1 MNVEIINDASRWD
14 GYAKSQPGSTHYH
27 EWVWREIIEET
38 FGHQGFYLAAVDGGE
53 IQGVLPLVQ
62 MKSRLFGRS
71 LVSVPFS
78 SYGGILAHS
87 DSARSA
93 LIAEAERLARELGV
107 RHIEMRQ
114 GASAEVP
121 WRDSTSKLTME
132 VSLPSKADAL
142 WNGLSS
148 GMRNKVRNARKQGLR
163 VEWGKTNNVD
173 VFYRI
178 FARNM
183 RDLGTPVYP
192 RNWFENLTRRMP
204 EDVHIVTLWDEA
216 EPVAAGLVIVH
227 GGIAEFPWSS
237 ALRESR
243 KKYSAVLMYWEL
255 LEWAVNN
262 GYHTVDFG
270 RSSPGSGT
278 HEFKRHWG
286 AKERPLHWYYWLARG
301 TEIPGLHAD
310 NPKFRL
316 ATQVWRRLPVPLANW
331 LGPHIVR
338 AIP

>member
-1 MNVEIINDASRWD
+1 MNVELISDARRWD
-14 GYAKSQPGSTHYH
+14 AFVKSQAHASHYH
-27 EWVWREIIEET
+27 EWVWREVIEET
-38 FGHQGFYLAAVDGGE
+38 FGHEGFYLAALDRGE
-53 IQGVLPLVQ
+53 IHGVLPLVR

-78 SYGGILAHS
+78 SYGGMLTES
-87 DSARSA
+87 DSARTA
-93 LIAEAERLARELGV
+93 LIEEAQRLAHDLDV

-114 GASAEVP
+114 GDAANVP
-121 WRDSTSKLTME
+121 WQDSTAKLTME
-132 VSLPSKADAL
+132 VDLPAKVDSL

-163 VEWGKTNNVD
+163 VEWAKSESVD

-192 RNWFENLTRRMP
+192 RSWFENLARLMSD
-204 EDVHIVTLWDEA
+204 DVHIVTLWDDAEA
-216 EPVAAGLVIVH
+216 VASGLVIVH

-255 LEWAVNN
+255 LEWAINR
-262 GYHTVDFG
+262 GFHRVDFG

-286 AKERPLHWYYWLARG
+286 AKERPLHWYYWMARG
-301 TEIPGLHAD
+301 GDIPGLHAD

-316 ATQVWRRLPVPLANW
+316 ATQVWRRLPIPVANW

>member
-1 MNVEIINDASRWD
+1 MKVEVIQDAERWD
-14 GYAKSQPGSTHYH
+14 AFVKGHPQSTHYH
-27 EWVWREIIEET
+27 EWVWREVIEET
-38 FGHQGFYLAAVDGGE
+38 FGHQGFYLAAADQSG

-78 SYGGILAHS
+78 SYGGILTE
-87 DSARSA
+87 SAPARDA
-93 LIAEAERLARELGV
+93 LVEEAQRLARELGV
-107 RHIEMRQ
+107 EHIEMRQ
-114 GASAEVP
+114 GASLEVP
-121 WRDSTSKLTME
+121 WHDSTAKLTME
-132 VSLPSKADAL
+132 VSLPAKVDLL

-163 VEWGKTNNVD
+163 VEWGKGEQAET
-173 VFYRI
+173 FYRI

-192 RNWFENLTRRMP
+192 RAWFENLARRMK
-204 EDVHIVTLWDEA
+204 EHVHFVTLWDESEA
-216 EPVAAGLVIVH
+216 VAAGLVIVH

-255 LEWAVNN
+255 LEWAINN
-262 GYHTVDFG
+262 GFHTVDFG
-270 RSSPGSGT
+270 RSSAGSGT

-286 AKERPLHWYYWLARG
+286 AKERPLHWYFWLPQG
-301 TEIPGLHAD
+301 QQIPGLHAD

-316 ATQVWRRLPVPLANW
+316 ATQLWRRLPVPVANW
-331 LGPHIVR
+331 LGPRIVR

>member
-1 MNVEIINDASRWD
+1 MNVELVKDPKRWD
-14 GYAKSQPGSTHYH
+14 TFVSSQAHSTHYH
-27 EWVWREIIEET
+27 EWVWREVIEET
-38 FGHQGFYLAAVDGGE
+38 FGHEGFYLAAVDRE
-53 IQGVLPLVQ
+53 QIEGVLPLVQ

-78 SYGGILAHS
+78 SYGGILTESEA
-87 DSARSA
+87 ARA
-93 LIAEAERLARELGV
+93 VLVAEAQRLATDLGV
-107 RHIEMRQ
+107 AHIEMRQ
-114 GASAEVP
+114 GHASDVP
-121 WRDSTSKLTME
+121 WQDSTAKLTME
-132 VSLPSKADAL
+132 VDLPAKVDAL

-163 VEWGKTNNVD
+163 VQWGKGEQVET
-173 VFYRI
+173 FYRI

-192 RNWFENLTRRMP
+192 RAWFENLARRLS
-204 EDVHIVTLWDEA
+204 EHVHLVTLWDDSEA
-216 EPVAAGLVIVH
+216 VAAGLIIVH
-227 GGIAEFPWSS
+227 GGVAEFPWSS

-255 LEWAVNN
+255 LEWAINN
-262 GYHTVDFG
+262 GFHRVDFG

-286 AKERPLHWYYWLARG
+286 AKERPLHWYFWLARG
-301 TEIPGLHAD
+301 GEIPGLHAD

-316 ATQVWRRLPVPLANW
+316 ATQVWRRLPIPVANW
-331 LGPHIVR
+331 LGPRIVR